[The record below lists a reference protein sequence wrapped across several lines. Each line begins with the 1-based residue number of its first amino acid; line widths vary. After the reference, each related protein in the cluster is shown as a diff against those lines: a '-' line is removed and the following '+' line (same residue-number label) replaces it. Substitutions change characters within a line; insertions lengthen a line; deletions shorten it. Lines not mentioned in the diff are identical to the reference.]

1 MHLPRLP
8 ASCVL
13 SQPAAFEL
21 FGGAGFVVALLWA
34 IAPREAAAAAAEA
47 EAGAA
52 ARYQAAL
59 QCDVRAAEVECE
71 LVVESDEE
79 AKAGLADVPWGPIA
93 RSRPVW
99 ALAASHMSNN
109 FFMYFGLSWLPTRSA
124 RGWSTTSRALRRV
137 TCSPSRR
144 PSPSPSSGCA
154 LSRRRAPGGRR
165 GTC

>member
-52 ARYQAAL
+52 AR
-59 QCDVRAAEVECE
+59 
-71 LVVESDEE
+71 
-79 AKAGLADVPWGPIA
+79 
-93 RSRPVW
+93 
-99 ALAASHMSNN
+99 
-109 FFMYFGLSWLPTRSA
+109 
-124 RGWSTTSRALRRV
+124 
-137 TCSPSRR
+137 
-144 PSPSPSSGCA
+144 
-154 LSRRRAPGGRR
+154 
-165 GTC
+165 